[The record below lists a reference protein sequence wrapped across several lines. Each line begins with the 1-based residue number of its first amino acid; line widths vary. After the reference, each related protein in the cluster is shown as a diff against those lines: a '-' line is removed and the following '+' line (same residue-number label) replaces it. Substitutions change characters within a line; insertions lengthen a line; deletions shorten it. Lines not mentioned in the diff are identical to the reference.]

1 MWSRGSQLPHWIKI
15 KVSVHRIC
23 PLSPSLSSPPP
34 LPPSLS
40 LSPLLSLSLPPS
52 LPPSFLN
59 LLMYLTISSNV
70 HRRSCALAALYICS
84 HQQKPT
90 SMHIVGAV
98 MVIFTVCLRKFVLP
112 LKQAICS
119 EHHVNI
125 LYAIGVLFVLTGTG
139 HSSVVVFFVLLLFV
153 FWGGV

>member
-1 MWSRGSQLPHWIKI
+1 MYIEHALSL
-15 KVSVHRIC
+15 
-23 PLSPSLSSPPP
+23 PLSPPPPPHSLLSS
-34 LPPSLS
+34 
-40 LSPLLSLSLPPS
+40 LSLSLPPS
-52 LPPSFLN
+52 PPPSFPN

-98 MVIFTVCLRKFVLP
+98 MVIFTVCLRKFFLP

-139 HSSVVVFFVLLLFV
+139 HSSVVVFLCCCCCCCFF
-153 FWGGV
+153 FWGGGGVRSLIWPFSHSFYW